1 MKGRDRV
8 RTRGISEQKK
18 VDIGRDVIVP
28 FAVERNRRAT
38 KWGYRPNDT

>member
-1 MKGRDRV
+1 MKGRERV

-28 FAVERNRRAT
+28 FAVERNSRAT